1 MSALLSSWAEEKEYK
16 TGHNEKKELKSILT
30 NTIRGYILYIVR
42 YGMGVYERGT
52 VFNRVRKVAKRIV
65 NIRFNRVKQVPCVAA
80 NIRFDLSQKN
90 RRDPMENKKDKIPE
104 VSEKKEDAAV
114 QESCCCQCSH
124 KTKERSEKEYR
135 DLMNRLKR
143 IEGQVRGIQGM
154 LEKDAYCTDILVQVA
169 AVNAALNS
177 FNRVLLTNHLHTC
190 VAENVRAGNDEVLD
204 ELAGVLQKLMK

>member
-1 MSALLSSWAEEKEYK
+1 MFALLSSWAEEKEYK

-30 NTIRGYILYIVR
+30 NTIRGYILCVVR

-52 VFNRVRKVAKRIV
+52 VFNRVR
-65 NIRFNRVKQVPCVAA
+65 QVPCVAA

-90 RRDPMENKKDKIPE
+90 RRDPMENKKDKITE
-104 VSEKKEDAAV
+104 VPEKKEDAAV